1 MTPIETVDRALEVA
15 KERLNAFPGIAM
27 FSSIVAQ
34 IEYVAQVL
42 KGHESDRSRMKDI
55 IVGHYAAR
63 ELEGSDPE
71 FAELLFAVQAYAS
84 RMARGLKIV

>member
-1 MTPIETVDRALEVA
+1 
-15 KERLNAFPGIAM
+15 
-27 FSSIVAQ
+27 
-34 IEYVAQVL
+34 
-42 KGHESDRSRMKDI
+42 MKDI